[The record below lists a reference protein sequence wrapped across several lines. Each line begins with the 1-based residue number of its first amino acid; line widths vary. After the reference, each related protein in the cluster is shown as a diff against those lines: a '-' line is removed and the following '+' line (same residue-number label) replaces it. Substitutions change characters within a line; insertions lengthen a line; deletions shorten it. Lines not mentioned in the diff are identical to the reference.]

1 MALPPSWLYTP
12 PATLAPPPVVTR
24 AQILPFDQLAW
35 EDFERLCLR
44 LAESEADVE
53 DCRLYGLRGQDQAGI
68 DLYARYRPD
77 GRYRTYQCKR
87 ERRFTASKIRDA
99 VSVFLRGTWAD
110 RTATFVLCTQESL
123 TESSRAEE
131 AERQRARLSARG
143 VGFETWDAER
153 LSRKLKAL
161 PRLVD
166 DFFGRSW
173 VREFCGEETAVA
185 LGRRM
190 DAAAIAAFRIQCGTF
205 YRTVFNC
212 HDPGLPIGGPASAES
227 LPFERRYVI
236 PHVQI
241 SSAAEQVPAESQLGE
256 EALERIATMRS
267 PDLGDRYT
275 TLLQGRPVATVATR
289 QRHLVQVDD
298 WLASHERTFILG
310 APGSG
315 KSALLRYVA
324 IDLLAT
330 EPTMEGLARRWGGY
344 LPVWVP
350 FPLWTKL
357 IAETG
362 QAASL
367 TDMLRDWVHG
377 WNEED
382 LWPLVEQALEDDR
395 LLLLVDGLDEW
406 ADRSAARIALDRL
419 HVFVDRRAIPTI
431 ATSRPHGFTQLG
443 IPGAGW
449 QVATLVGLSPAE
461 QRALAGIWFASWLR
475 STGRPGTDDDALA
488 RHAEAMVE
496 AFHAELRGAPALQ
509 ELAEIPLLLG
519 LLISLKLQGATLP
532 QSRFRAYDRLV
543 EYLIFTHPERRR
555 TAALVALP
563 SLDLS
568 PSEIAQALAHLA
580 LDTQRHNPEGSIEP
594 THATRLIESYLR
606 DEQIGLG
613 FSPREAR
620 AGAQGLLAIGEGMVG
635 LLIRR
640 SPRDLGFFHRTF
652 QEFLAA
658 RSLAA
663 LPLAEQLTLVEKHC
677 ADPQWRE
684 VILAVLHLTTRPAD
698 VGRFI
703 ERLRVHALDVVERLA
718 VDSLLCEVA
727 CGEFHCPPGMAREL
741 VGEAC
746 QQVEAGH
753 WMPQRERLLRQL
765 LDGLRTA
772 RVREIIRERLRG
784 WYPRKQWLQY
794 SLYGAMEEW
803 PNDPITITC
812 LGRGLQSGESETSR
826 AAARSLAAVTGGDT
840 EVGER
845 VAMLARSGA
854 EDFIRSAAIE
864 ALLLGWPD
872 HPLLDTV
879 LAEAREAASPML
891 RLVAIAGAVQRTLH
905 TDADLRELMRLSSR
919 NDLGSDRQGEIAGI
933 LAEGWP
939 GSSELKRACLSAVM
953 GNASEPAPNTALP
966 ALLQGFP
973 MDNDVADYCIAEI
986 RNAQYPFRGYFG
998 GRSVWGLLSVHF
1010 RDHPGIIEA
1019 IDEWLPE
1026 QRFHELD
1033 IVFAAVVGRTPRTK
1047 AKLLD
1052 MLSPEDRGVIG
1063 RAIQHPTHALLEFWG
1078 MGDPEVAARLL
1089 ELAYGP
1095 NDRASWIAHH
1105 LPRIIADR
1113 DACRDRLAQLLRDP
1127 GCQRPDFVLAGLRE
1141 VGGAPPGTDVVGIV
1155 LDEVG
1160 AGRAWYHS
1168 DALEELIV
1176 GYSNDPRVRVQA
1188 LRELAKGGG
1197 YHTAVALAYKDDEEM
1212 RQRVAAIASP
1222 LPLNLRQ
1229 VIATRLGEGC
1239 DDEAFAIEMLRQYD
1253 DEMDEEV
1260 RTQAAIG
1267 YGRRLRAAGQDLA
1280 HAIDRFH
1287 RDLDAKDFHAA
1298 ERHQAAIAGLVEL
1311 GRWDIIQQRQTTQ
1324 DGTGST
1330 YIGAIGRFKPNMPL
1344 IETLLR
1350 HWDALGIDLANE
1362 EWRHRL
1368 GAFRG
1373 DASLLDAICAAA
1385 DGYPSAR
1392 ESILRTLEHRL
1403 ESSPT
1408 VNVLNFLGRHRPGSR
1423 LLADYCIAALRS
1435 APTPSTADTLDL
1447 VGVASELLASN
1458 FGADEAILLR
1468 LLEAEDAPQTPEGV
1482 TIALCEGWPE
1492 SPQLARIR
1500 SNYREEQVQV
1510 TYLTWFQM
1518 QSRFGSGEVLTDAL
1532 RHYLIDAASGVAAVI
1547 PALARPIVRRL
1558 RSDADFAHLVGSVLR
1573 ASPTPSEQATLP
1585 RLLAAAQG
1593 LSDELRT
1600 QVVAAVEAQLAS
1612 PAPEFG
1618 VDLRA
1623 GKPRLVAHVL
1633 LDLLTSPGSG
1643 A

>member
-12 PATLAPPPVVTR
+12 PAISAPPPVLTR

-53 DCRLYGLRGQDQAGI
+53 DCRLYGLRGQGQAGI

-99 VSVFLRGTWAD
+99 VSAFLRGIWAD
-110 RTATFVLCTQESL
+110 RTAMFVLCTQEPL
-123 TESSRAEE
+123 TESSRADEV
-131 AERQRARLSARG
+131 ERQRERLSARG
-143 VGFETWDAER
+143 VGFEPWDAER
-153 LSRKLKAL
+153 LSRKLKDL

-166 DFFGRSW
+166 DFFGRAW
-173 VREFCGEETAVA
+173 VREFCGEEAVA
-185 LGRRM
+185 SLGRRM
-190 DAAAIAAFRIQCGTF
+190 DAAAIAAFRSQCGTF

-212 HDPGLPIGGPASAES
+212 HDPGLTIGGPTSAES
-227 LPFERRYVI
+227 LPLERRYVI

-241 SSAAEQVPAESQLGE
+241 SSATDQVSAESLPIE
-256 EALERIATMRS
+256 EDLERIATMRS
-267 PDLGDRYT
+267 PDLDGRYA
-275 TLLQGRPVATVATR
+275 TLRQGRPAVTVSAR

-298 WLASHERTFILG
+298 WLASHDRTIILG

-357 IAETG
+357 ITTTG
-362 QAASL
+362 PAASI
-367 TDMLRDWVHG
+367 TDMLRDWLHG
-377 WNEED
+377 WNEES
-382 LWPLVEQALEDDR
+382 LWPLVERALEDDR

-406 ADRSAARIALDRL
+406 ADSSAARIALDRL

-443 IPGAGW
+443 MPGAGW
-449 QVATLVGLSPAE
+449 QVATLAGLSPVE
-461 QRALAGIWFASWLR
+461 QRTLSGIWFANWLR
-475 STGRPGTDDDALA
+475 STGRPGTDDDALP
-488 RHAEAMVE
+488 RHAAAMVE
-496 AFHAELRGAPALQ
+496 AFHAELRGASALQ

-543 EYLIFTHPERRR
+543 EYLIVTHPERRR
-555 TAALVALP
+555 AAALVALP

-568 PSEIAQALAHLA
+568 PSEIEQALAYLA
-580 LDTQRHNPEGSIEP
+580 LDTQRHNPEGSIESA
-594 THATRLIESYLR
+594 HAIRLIESYLR
-606 DEQIGLG
+606 DEQIGFG
-613 FSPREAR
+613 FLPREAR
-620 AGAQGLLAIGEGMVG
+620 AGAQGLLAVGEGTVG
-635 LLIRR
+635 LLVRR

-658 RSLAA
+658 RSLTV
-663 LPLAEQLTLVEKHC
+663 LPLAEQLALVEEHC

-703 ERLRVHALDVVERLA
+703 ERLRARALDVVERLA

-741 VGEAC
+741 VEEAC
-746 QQVEAGH
+746 QQVDAGH
-753 WMPQRERLLRQL
+753 WMPQRERLLLQL

-784 WYPRKQWLQY
+784 WYPRRQWIQY
-794 SLYGAMEEW
+794 SLYNALEEW
-803 PNDPITITC
+803 PNDPITINC
-812 LGRGLQSGESETSR
+812 LWRGLQASEPETSR
-826 AAARSLAAVTGGDT
+826 AAARSLAAVAGGGT
-840 EVGER
+840 EIGER
-845 VAMLARSGA
+845 VATLARSGA
-854 EDFIRSAAIE
+854 GDFMRSAAIE

-879 LAEAREAASPML
+879 LTEARVAASPML
-891 RLVAIAGAVQRTLH
+891 RLAAIAGAVRRARH
-905 TDADLRELMRLSSR
+905 SDADLRELMLLSLR
-919 NDLGSDRQGEIAGI
+919 TDLGSSWRGEIAGI

-939 GSSELKRACLSAVM
+939 GSPELKRACLSAVT
-953 GNASEPAPNTALP
+953 GNTGELDPNTALS
-966 ALLQGFP
+966 ALLQGFSL
-973 MDNDVADYCIAEI
+973 DGDVADYCIAEI
-986 RNAQYPFRGYFG
+986 RNAQHPFLGYFG
-998 GRSVWGLLSVHF
+998 DRSVWGLLSVHF
-1010 RDHPGIIEA
+1010 RDHPGIVEA

-1026 QRFHELD
+1026 QQFHELD
-1033 IVFAAVVGRTPRTK
+1033 IVFAAVVGRTSRAK
-1047 AKLLD
+1047 AKLLE
-1052 MLSPEDRGVIG
+1052 MLSPEDRGIIG

-1095 NDRASWIAHH
+1095 NNRASWIAHH
-1105 LPRIIADR
+1105 LPRIIADH

-1127 GCQRPDFVLAGLRE
+1127 GCQRPDFVVAGLRE

-1155 LDEVG
+1155 LDEGG
-1160 AGRAWYHS
+1160 AGQAWYHS

-1176 GYSNDPRVRVQA
+1176 GYSNDPRVRDLA

-1229 VIATRLGEGC
+1229 VIAARLGEGSG
-1239 DDEAFAIEMLRQYD
+1239 DEAFAIEMLRQYD

-1260 RTQAAIG
+1260 KTQAAIG
-1267 YGRRLRAAGQDLA
+1267 YGRRLRTAGQDLA

-1311 GRWDIIQQRQTTQ
+1311 GRWDIVQQRQTTQ
-1324 DGTGST
+1324 DGTGSA

-1350 HWDALGIDLANE
+1350 HWDVLNIDLEND

-1368 GAFRG
+1368 GALRG
-1373 DASLLDAICAAA
+1373 ELALLNAICAAA

-1392 ESILRTLEHRL
+1392 ESVLRTLERRP
-1403 ESSPT
+1403 ESRPT
-1408 VNVLNFLGRHRPGSR
+1408 VNILSFVGRHRPGSR

-1435 APTPSTADTLDL
+1435 ASTPATADALEL
-1447 VGVASELLASN
+1447 VGVASELLATN

-1468 LLEAEDAPQTPEGV
+1468 LLEARDTPQTPESI
-1482 TIALCEGWPE
+1482 TIALCAGWPE
-1492 SPQLARIR
+1492 SPQLASIH
-1500 SNYREEQVQV
+1500 SHYREEQAQV
-1510 TYLTWFQM
+1510 TYLTWFQV
-1518 QSRFGSGEVLTDAL
+1518 QSRFGSGEVLADAL
-1532 RHYLIDAASGVAAVI
+1532 RRYLVDAASGAAAVI

-1558 RSDADFAHLVGSVLR
+1558 RSDADFAHLVSSVLR

-1585 RLLAAAQG
+1585 RLLASAQG
-1593 LSDELRT
+1593 LSDELRE
-1600 QVVAAVEAQLAS
+1600 QVVAEIEAQLAS
-1612 PAPEFG
+1612 PAPVFG

-1623 GKPRLVAHVL
+1623 GRPRLVAHAL
-1633 LDLLTSPGSG
+1633 LDLLTPPVGG
-1643 A
+1643 E